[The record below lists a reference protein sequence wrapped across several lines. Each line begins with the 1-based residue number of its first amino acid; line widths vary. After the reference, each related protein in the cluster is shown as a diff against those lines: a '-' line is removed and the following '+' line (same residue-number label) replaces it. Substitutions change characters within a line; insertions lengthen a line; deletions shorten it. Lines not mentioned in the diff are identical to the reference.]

1 MTEYKI
7 VVVGGGGVGKS
18 ALTIQLI
25 QNHFIDEYDPTIE
38 DSYRK
43 QVTIDNETSLLDI
56 LDTPVSP
63 ELLPAKDNGEIAQKT
78 EDLVGPYELHD
89 FYLYHVLRFGFGP
102 AKIFRLAKAAFAGR
116 AEYPDSVL
124 YKWLRNFYWRF
135 FAQQF
140 KRSCLP
146 DGPKV
151 GSVTLSPRGDWRMP
165 SDAAA
170 ALWLAE
176 LEQIPLKG

>member
-1 MTEYKI
+1 MSCMISTSTMCSA
-7 VVVGGGGVGKS
+7 S
-18 ALTIQLI
+18 ALARPRFSGWPRPPLQAVPSTR
-25 QNHFIDEYDPTIE
+25 TACC
-38 DSYRK
+38 
-43 QVTIDNETSLLDI
+43 TSGCA
-56 LDTPVSP
+56 T
-63 ELLPAKDNGEIAQKT
+63 
-78 EDLVGPYELHD
+78 
-89 FYLYHVLRFGFGP
+89 
-102 AKIFRLAKAAFAGR
+102 
-116 AEYPDSVL
+116 
-124 YKWLRNFYWRF
+124 FYWRF

-176 LEQIPLKG
+176 LEQIPLNDNIG